1 MTKKRS
7 VSHSALVKSLDR
19 HPAMPAFLKSLPPRA
34 AAIMFQ
40 RIGIGDATV
49 LMAMVPAQTLLRTL
63 DESIW
68 KSPTPGMREGIDVS
82 ELIGWLEAW
91 NDLGETFLLERL
103 AAMSD
108 DYLVLLLSCL
118 IQVYSKTQHPEYE
131 DVFDA
136 FVEERPEDSERFGP
150 FDVLI
155 AAEPRDVVR
164 ATLHSLWADAPE
176 RLLRILGRLHHAPG
190 TPGTYRGWTTTA
202 LDVEFERQAF
212 REAHG
217 YVSVEGARAFLA
229 TAESVTPRE
238 IAAMS
243 EYDPETRRHLL
254 RMGNP
259 THAENPVTAAA
270 DTAHAEEETDG
281 SPENVSPAAE
291 SLDALRSLLENAEL
305 LEPVSSQLLLTG
317 TQSSEP
323 ELAVQLRRLAG
334 EDSESFQSRAREL
347 AYLANVLK
355 VSVRVQDTALTDHE
369 AKDAAFAAC
378 NLGIELAQPL
388 DARHLHD
395 AEPGLIRMF
404 LFGWHALRVI
414 PQHVATAFEQAF
426 NRHAKWRAWLREE
439 VAVGLRDLTIA
450 VKARHWGD
458 ARDAVV
464 FLTIAFD
471 TSTCRAIL
479 PLLDEIPRYSLLL
492 ETGKRPDAARWIASK
507 RDLDRLGQLLAQ
519 ISVR

>member
-1 MTKKRS
+1 MTIS
-7 VSHSALVKSLDR
+7 
-19 HPAMPAFLKSLPPRA
+19 
-34 AAIMFQ
+34 
-40 RIGIGDATV
+40 
-49 LMAMVPAQTLLRTL
+49 
-63 DESIW
+63 
-68 KSPTPGMREGIDVS
+68 
-82 ELIGWLEAW
+82 
-91 NDLGETFLLERL
+91 
-103 AAMSD
+103 
-108 DYLVLLLSCL
+108 VLLLSCL
-118 IQVYSKTQHPEYE
+118 VQVHSETQHPEYGE
-131 DVFDA
+131 VLDA
-136 FVEERPEDSERFGP
+136 FVEEGAEDDSERFGP

-155 AAEPRDVVR
+155 AAEDRDVVR
-164 ATLHSLWADAPE
+164 AMLHSLWADAPE
-176 RLLRILGRLHHAPG
+176 RALRILGRLNHAPG

-202 LDVEFERQAF
+202 LDVEFERQVF

-229 TAESVTPRE
+229 TAGTMTPRE

-254 RMGNP
+254 RMDNP
-259 THAENPVTAAA
+259 THAENPVTKEA
-270 DTAHAEEETDG
+270 DTAHAEEVVDE
-281 SPENVSPAAE
+281 SPENASRAAE

-305 LEPVSSQLLLTG
+305 LEPVSPQLLLTG
-317 TQSSEP
+317 TESSEP
-323 ELAVQLRRLAG
+323 QLAVQLRTFAG
-334 EDSESFQSRAREL
+334 EDSESFQLRAREF

-355 VSVRVQDTALTDHE
+355 VSARVQAMELTDHE

-414 PQHVATAFEQAF
+414 PQRVATAFEQAF
-426 NRHAKWRAWLREE
+426 NRHAKRRAWLREE
-439 VAVGLRDLTIA
+439 VGVGLKDLNIA
-450 VKARHWGD
+450 VKAHHWGD

-471 TSTCRAIL
+471 TPTCRAIL

-492 ETGKRPDAARWIASK
+492 ETGKRRGRRAMDRVEARSRSPRSAAR
-507 RDLDRLGQLLAQ
+507 
-519 ISVR
+519 